1 MFGGDDT
8 NKLFPVSMDNV
19 RLRHDA
25 HSVSPMQ
32 LDVLTGCNAG
42 IMNISGL
49 KNASVVN
56 LPMKS
61 GRGVSIFGQHQLP
74 VTLHDNLC
82 QEEAG
87 QSRSMLKH
95 IPVSTGL
102 RLSYGE
108 EEHNSSISST
118 VESKIVNL
126 SSTLPRSDNLQTEL
140 VRQNDELDKYIRV
153 QEETI
158 RKGITQLKHRHTISI
173 LNALEKEV
181 SRKLHEKD
189 IEIENLNHKNKE
201 LVEKIRQLEAE
212 SQSWHYKA
220 KENESFINLLKSNIN
235 QILLRGAATCLKE
248 GCGESMV
255 DDAVS
260 SCKQNSLGP
269 LANHGKKLPSSKES
283 MNCKACKGKEV
294 SMLFLPCRHLCLC
307 IDCDFF
313 IEVCPICHVKKN
325 GSLQVYMA

>member
-8 NKLFPVSMDNV
+8 NQLFPVSVDNG
-19 RLRHDA
+19 RLHDTA
-25 HSVSPMQ
+25 NSVLPMQ

-42 IMNISGL
+42 IMNVSGL

-56 LPMKS
+56 RPMKS
-61 GRGVSIFGQHQLP
+61 GRGVPIFSQHKLP
-74 VTLHDNLC
+74 VTLRDNPYL
-82 QEEAG
+82 EEAG
-87 QSRSMLKH
+87 RSRSMLQQ

-108 EEHNSSISST
+108 EEHNSSLSSAG
-118 VESKIVNL
+118 ESKTVNL
-126 SSTLPRSDNLQTEL
+126 SSTLAHSDILQTEL
-140 VRQNDELDKYIRV
+140 VRQNDELDQYIRV
-153 QEETI
+153 QEEAT

-189 IEIENLNHKNKE
+189 IEIENFNRKNKE

-212 SQSWHYKA
+212 SLSWHYKA

-235 QILLRGAATCLKE
+235 QILLRGAAAFLKE

-260 SCKQNSLGP
+260 SCNQSFLGP
-269 LANHGKKLPSSKES
+269 WANVGQLPSVKES
-283 MNCKACKGKEV
+283 MNCKACKERRESSSIHGVNAKRGVE
-294 SMLFLPCRHLCLC
+294 
-307 IDCDFF
+307 
-313 IEVCPICHVKKN
+313 E
-325 GSLQVYMA
+325 